1 MTGTVNLK
9 GMWMRLHRLF
19 VTYVGAGERIRLHL
33 RKSDR
38 GDNPVPSAVIVVGFA
53 LVATVLVGL
62 VLAAVN
68 NIWDQVPGGGDLP
81 DLPGD

>member
-1 MTGTVNLK
+1 VTGTVNPK
-9 GMWMRLHRLF
+9 GTWMRLHRLY
-19 VTYVGAGERIRLHL
+19 VTYVGAGERIRHHL
-33 RKSDR
+33 RGSDR

-68 NIWDQVPGGGDLP
+68 NIWEQVPGGGDLP
-81 DLPGD
+81 SLPGD